1 MDTTQF
7 MGDFVDS
14 ASGKYYVKDHIH
26 VDIDQLDSVWNCRT
40 YPFEISKPYK
50 KRYESWIKNLFCFC
64 CFVVQSA
71 LQNCVIKYF
80 AQLMAWYL
88 GIIVIIQTSCLSQQ
102 LRFVL
107 LALYIAG
114 LQLKSSPPPW
124 NTHTSLLETEQV
136 FFFLR
141 RQGVCKL
148 KSERQQLLF
157 FWSSVVHYTTMTF
170 LLLA

>member
-26 VDIDQLDSVWNCRT
+26 VDIDQLDSAWNCRT

-114 LQLKSSPPPW
+114 LQLKSPPPLEH
-124 NTHTSLLETEQV
+124 THISPRKWTG

-157 FWSSVVHYTTMTF
+157 FWSCVVHYTTIAF